1 MGGLDTGVVFH
12 YAACM
17 VVCGQSFSPEMLER
31 IGDMSKQEPQMSRRA
46 LSRRVCEWLNWR
58 SANGRLKEMSCRVA
72 LGKLARTGVLE
83 LPSPRQLPPSRAP
96 SMAHAPQEL
105 PELAPVEALLSEL
118 GRIELVLVRSRHS
131 RASRLWRELMQRYHY
146 LGAGP
151 LCGAQLRYLVRTE
164 HYGIVAAAAFSAAA
178 WRVGARE
185 RFIGWNDQARTANL
199 NAVLANSRFLILPQV
214 KVPHLASHV
223 LGLCARQLPGDWTA
237 RYGVHPV
244 LLETFVERGRFRGT
258 SYRAANW
265 QHVGSTCGRGRQ
277 DRYRTR
283 SVSVKD
289 LYLYPLQHD
298 WRERLQ
304 ALTPQTHPTP
314 REREAAPDWAHEE
327 FGAAKLNDARLEA
340 RLLSLARDFYAQPRA
355 QIPQACG
362 SRAKTKAAY
371 RFFDHPRTTMDAI
384 LQPHY
389 EASAARSRDHAVV
402 LAVQDTTSL
411 NYNSQPAIE
420 NLGPIGTRADT
431 WLGLLVHDTM
441 AFTPEGVPL
450 GLVDVQCWARD
461 AKEFGKKHQRKR
473 LPIEAKESYKWLKS
487 VRASARLQACCPN
500 TMVVSMGDREADI
513 FELFDFARTLDS
525 APRLLIRAEQN
536 RKLSAEQDTL
546 WAHLGTQPIAGYQ
559 QLQVPRRAQ
568 RPARIARMAISH
580 ARVELKPPHNKPK
593 LKPVTLWAVWAREI
607 EAPLTSSPL
616 EWMLLT
622 TCAVESFEQATEKIA
637 WYAARWGIEVY
648 HRTLKSGCQIET
660 RQLGS
665 ADRIEACLAIDM
677 VVAWRILHLTKLG
690 REHPDVP
697 CTVYFSEAEWKA
709 LLTYINRSAV
719 LPIEPPTLRE
729 ATRMV
734 ASLGGFLGRKCD
746 GEPGTQTLWL
756 GLQRLDDL
764 TAMYQIVISNL
775 ARAPPPYGVQ
785 QASYGAR

>member
-1 MGGLDTGVVFH
+1 MFH
-12 YAACM
+12 YAAYM
-17 VVCGQSFSPEMLER
+17 VVCGQSFSPEILER
-31 IGDMSKQEPQMSRRA
+31 IGTMLKEEPHVSRRA

-72 LGKLARTGVLE
+72 LGKLARAGALE
-83 LPSPRQLPPSRAP
+83 LPPPREQPPTRARG
-96 SMAHAPQEL
+96 MAQVREL
-105 PELAPVEALLSEL
+105 PELAPVTARLSEL
-118 GRIELVLVRSRHS
+118 GRIELVLVRSRHC
-131 RASRLWRELMQRYHY
+131 RASRLWRALMQRHHY

-151 LCGAQLRYLVRTE
+151 LCGAQLRYLVVSE
-164 HYGIVAAAAFSAAA
+164 HYGIVGAAAFSAAA
-178 WRVGARE
+178 WRVRARD
-185 RFIGWNDQARTANL
+185 RFIGWNDQARAANL

-223 LGLCARQLPGDWTA
+223 LGLCARQLPADWAA
-237 RYGVHPV
+237 RYGMRQL
-244 LLETFVERGRFRGT
+244 LLETFVERARFRGT

-277 DRYRTR
+277 DRSRTR
-283 SVSVKD
+283 AVPVKD
-289 LYLYPLQHD
+289 VYVYPLQHD

-304 ALTPQTHPTP
+304 VHRAHAQPKG
-314 REREAAPDWAHEE
+314 ERSHDWAHEE
-327 FGAAKLNDARLEA
+327 FAHARLGDARLSA
-340 RLLSLARDFYAQPRA
+340 RLLSLGRDFYAKPRA

-362 SRAKTKAAY
+362 SRAKAKAAY
-371 RFFDHPRTTMDAI
+371 RFFDHASTTMDAI
-384 LQPHY
+384 LQSHY
-389 EASAARSRDHAVV
+389 EASGARIAAHPVV

-411 NYNSQPAIE
+411 NYNTQPAIE
-420 NLGPIGTRADT
+420 NLGPIGSRADT
-431 WLGLLVHDTM
+431 WLGLMVHDTM

-473 LPIEAKESYKWLKS
+473 VPIEAKESYKWLKS
-487 VRASARLQACCPN
+487 VQAAARLQARCPN
-500 TMVVSMGDREADI
+500 TMVVSVGDREADI
-513 FELFDFARTLDS
+513 FDLFDLARTLPH
-525 APRLLIRAEQN
+525 APELLVRAEQN
-536 RKLSAEQDTL
+536 RVLTEEQGKLWE
-546 WAHLGTQPIAGYQ
+546 HLARQPITGFQ
-559 QLQVPRRAQ
+559 QLQVPRRNK
-568 RPARIARMAISH
+568 RPARVAKMAISY
-580 ARVELKPPHNKPK
+580 ARVALKAPQIKGK
-593 LKPVTLWAVWAREI
+593 LKPVTVGAVWAREI
-607 EAPLTSSPL
+607 EAPQGIEPL

-622 TCAVESFEQATEKIA
+622 TCAIESFEQATEKIA

-665 ADRIEACLAIDM
+665 AERIEACLAIDM

-719 LPIEPPTLRE
+719 VPSEPPPLRE

-764 TAMYQIVISNL
+764 TAMYQIVISTP
-775 ARAPPPYGVQ
+775 ARSPPTVSSSHTYG
-785 QASYGAR
+785 